1 MATLL
6 LSTVG
11 SALGTA
17 TGGPVGSAIGRV
29 LGAVAGSLIDQS
41 LLSSSDSPRFVQGPR
56 LKELDGL
63 ASTEGAAIPRVYG
76 RARVGGQ
83 LIWATRF
90 EEVANTT
97 VERTGARP
105 AARAVGAG
113 RRRSALPTAISP
125 ISRSGS
131 AKARSASC
139 GGSGW
144 TGASSTSPQ

>member
-41 LLSSSDSPRFVQGPR
+41 LLSSSDSPRFVRGPR

-63 ASTEGAAIPRVYG
+63 ASTVGAAIRRVYG

-83 LIWATRF
+83 VIWATRF
-90 EEVANTT
+90 V
-97 VERTGARP
+97 
-105 AARAVGAG
+105 
-113 RRRSALPTAISP
+113 
-125 ISRSGS
+125 
-131 AKARSASC
+131 
-139 GGSGW
+139 
-144 TGASSTSPQ
+144 